1 MAKKKPN
8 ILLVL
13 GSPRRNSNSTILA
26 EHIAAGAKAS
36 GANIKSVTL
45 QSYKI
50 SPCTAC
56 EGCHAKKSKGCV
68 IKDGMQE
75 IYPLV
80 QKADAFVFASP
91 IYWFHYSGQ
100 LKLFID
106 RCYALFNPATCRSPF
121 SGKPYALAFSYGAA
135 DPFEAGTVNAI
146 RTFQDGFTEFLKAR
160 PAGLVYASA
169 MEAGEVKTNK
179 DALSKAHEI
188 GLGLL
193 KP

>member
-1 MAKKKPN
+1 MAKRKPN
-8 ILLVL
+8 VLLVL

-26 EHIAAGAKAS
+26 EHIAAGAKAA

-50 SPCTAC
+50 SPCIAC
-56 EGCHAKKSKGCV
+56 EGCHKAKSKGCV

-91 IYWFHYSGQ
+91 IYWFGYSGQ

-106 RCYALFNPATCRSPF
+106 RCYALFNPASCRSSF
-121 SGKPYALAFSYGAA
+121 TGKPYALAFTFGAA
-135 DPFEAGTVNAI
+135 DPFEAGAVNAI
-146 RTFQDGFTEFLKAR
+146 RTFQDGFNSFLKAH

-169 MEAGEVKTNK
+169 MEAGEVKANK
-179 DALSKAHEI
+179 DALAKAHEI
-188 GLGLL
+188 GSNLM
-193 KP
+193 KA